1 MKSGSDATASA
12 AGARRDVELWVGILN
27 DDVAKGVPRG
37 VQLQAS
43 FVEIGG
49 VKTRYLHAGSGYP
62 VVLLHGVGMAAD
74 SWIENIEPLAEQFS
88 VYAPDMLGC
97 GFTELGDPPEGAPQ
111 LAMVGHLSELIEHLG
126 LGKFA
131 IVGSSLGGL
140 IAALQY
146 FAMPDR
152 VKAFAFAGSAAL
164 FAAEGEALAK
174 ILADSFK
181 NGNMAYADMSLQIL
195 RERLSN
201 IVFDVASIPD
211 YVLHMQLTS
220 YALPW
225 SLPAYQYR
233 MQGMMTAL
241 AAGAAGWISHRLGEI
256 EVPALAIAGDRD
268 PRTSE
273 AWEATAAAGLPN
285 ATRVGFDNCGH
296 LPHLEYPDKFN
307 HLIADF
313 VGANTH
319 T

>member
-1 MKSGSDATASA
+1 M
-12 AGARRDVELWVGILN
+12 
-27 DDVAKGVPRG
+27 
-37 VQLQAS
+37 
-43 FVEIGG
+43 
-49 VKTRYLHAGSGYP
+49 KTRYLHAGAGYP
-62 VVLLHGVGMAAD
+62 VLLLHGVGMAAD
-74 SWIENIEPLAEQFS
+74 SWIENIEPLAERFT

-97 GFTELGDPPEGAPQ
+97 GFTELGDPPAGPPQ
-111 LAMVGHLSELIEHLG
+111 LAMVAHLSQLIEHLG

-152 VKAFAFAGSAAL
+152 VQAFAFAGSAAM
-164 FAAEGEALAK
+164 FAAERDALGK

-181 NGNMAYADMSLQIL
+181 NGSMAYADISLETL
-195 RERLSN
+195 RERLGN

-225 SLPAYQYR
+225 SLQAYQYR

-241 AAGAAGWISHRLGEI
+241 EAGEAGWIRYRLGEI
-256 EVPALAIAGDRD
+256 DVPALAIAGDRD

-273 AWEATAAAGLPN
+273 AWEATAAAGIPN
-285 ATRVGFDNCGH
+285 AKRVGFDKCGH
-296 LPHLEYPDKFN
+296 LPHLEYPSKFN
-307 HLIADF
+307 SLIADF
-313 VGANTH
+313 VNANARA
-319 T
+319 